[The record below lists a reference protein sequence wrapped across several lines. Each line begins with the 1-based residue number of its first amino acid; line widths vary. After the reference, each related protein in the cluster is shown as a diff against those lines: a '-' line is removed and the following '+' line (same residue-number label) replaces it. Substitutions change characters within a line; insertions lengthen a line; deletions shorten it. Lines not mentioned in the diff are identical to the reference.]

1 MATQSIRPSVTFE
14 EVEVGLDL
22 PPLAKHPDMLQ
33 LFMFSAITWDTH
45 RTRWDIPYSVDVE
58 KLPGILTHGH
68 LQGSF
73 LCQMLSDW
81 IGPEGRLKSI
91 NYQNRANTIAGDEL
105 TCKGRVTGKS
115 EEKGGGLVTCE
126 VWVEKQD
133 GQVTTTGE
141 ATVELPRK

>member
-1 MATQSIRPSVTFE
+1 MATQSIRPLVTFD

-22 PPLAKHPDMLQ
+22 PSLAKHPDMLQ

-45 RTRWDIPYSVDVE
+45 RTHWDIPYSVDVE

-91 NYQNRANTIAGDEL
+91 NYQNRANTIAGDKL
-105 TCKGRVTGKS
+105 TCKGRVTSKS
-115 EEKGGGLVTCE
+115 EKDGADLVTCE